1 MRAII
6 IVFLVKRIDIFL
18 HLPTSNPLTEI
29 AVKTISIV
37 IITPILYIIGISMN
51 WIRLWP
57 NVRPSLLVPSKHSR
71 LLLHIQNPVYEWLD
85 NIGIISFVYRIIYTK
100 LYLNLKF
107 FTLYAP
113 PLPPPLVVDKLFESV
128 CIGIRC
134 SVLGNGQ
141 QFGQFAA
148 SSWMAVSCS
157 NDTNTLLL
165 RAGEQRCT
173 FWKSRREQR
182 ARHRPTNRPHYRTGC
197 DDHVALFID
206 TAYSIEVREF
216 SRQFV
221 RFLYDKFSDYRE
233 KSSRDECQESRIVER
248 VYRAR
253 TSRRMIRTNGHGAVP
268 TQKRIGLRGGSA
280 QHFEFPPR
288 GQFGGREPRLE
299 HFFFL
304 SEVEVRR
311 FEIYIYV
318 KNFIS
323 TNFIRYVM
331 KRLIILREILFSRV
345 RIFRKEA
352 IQRRGRRGRLKI
364 GFENYRSLRAS
375 LEIFLSASSVHH
387 VPLSTHRHCP
397 TIVRISPNRD
407 RAIVKSLWPV
417 HNHSRCE
424 FVEKKG
430 EKKEGKDFSFLF
442 YFNF

>member
-1 MRAII
+1 MY
-6 IVFLVKRIDIFL
+6 
-18 HLPTSNPLTEI
+18 TE
-29 AVKTISIV
+29 
-37 IITPILYIIGISMN
+37 L
-51 WIRLWP
+51 
-57 NVRPSLLVPSKHSR
+57 
-71 LLLHIQNPVYEWLD
+71 
-85 NIGIISFVYRIIYTK
+85 YTK

-141 QFGQFAA
+141 HFGQFAA

-233 KSSRDECQESRIVER
+233 KSSRDECQEPRIVER

-280 QHFEFPPR
+280 QRFEFPPR

-304 SEVEVRR
+304 SEVELRR

-387 VPLSTHRHCP
+387 VPLSIHRHCP

-424 FVEKKG
+424 FVEKKK